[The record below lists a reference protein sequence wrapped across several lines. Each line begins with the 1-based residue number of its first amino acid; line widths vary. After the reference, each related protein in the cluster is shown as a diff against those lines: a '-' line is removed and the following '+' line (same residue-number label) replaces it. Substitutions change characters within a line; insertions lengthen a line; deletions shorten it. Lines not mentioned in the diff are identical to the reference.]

1 MASLLLHLAVLMAVS
16 GSCRRKPDDRRQSF
30 PIRVDYL
37 ETSQDRERAPKTP
50 PIRPAAFGRVAPP
63 ARQATPAAGVQP
75 YKLVGGAALPPVPDQ
90 RSAPREASS
99 GGAPVAGIITHAGRS
114 GTEMGSGPL
123 FGGHLKA
130 TGSGSGGASG
140 FGAGAGSYGGGD
152 SAGAQ
157 GTGNSP
163 SAAPGDLLQRR
174 RTYLS
179 LLKKLIEA
187 HKEYPLAAR
196 KSRREGSCLRQIIIS
211 RNGTLKQVEVLSSCG
226 CDFLDD
232 AATRAIK
239 AVGKFPPL
247 PDDFRGTEE
256 SFTVTMTFTLAGN

>member
-1 MASLLLHLAVLMAVS
+1 
-16 GSCRRKPDDRRQSF
+16 
-30 PIRVDYL
+30 
-37 ETSQDRERAPKTP
+37 
-50 PIRPAAFGRVAPP
+50 
-63 ARQATPAAGVQP
+63 
-75 YKLVGGAALPPVPDQ
+75 
-90 RSAPREASS
+90 
-99 GGAPVAGIITHAGRS
+99 
-114 GTEMGSGPL
+114 MGSGPL